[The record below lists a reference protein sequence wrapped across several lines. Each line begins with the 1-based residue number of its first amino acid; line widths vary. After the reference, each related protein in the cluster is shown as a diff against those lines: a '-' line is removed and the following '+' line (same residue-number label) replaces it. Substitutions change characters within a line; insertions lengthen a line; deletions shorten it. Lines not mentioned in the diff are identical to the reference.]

1 MIDKI
6 TVKPDTLPYQILFFH
21 ELDLRQFGQVV
32 PLFGPNGA
40 GKSTLIQGII
50 DAGMKNNDDIK
61 ITITHGIKTS
71 FYAYR
76 NSTDNL
82 KVCRPKSYAMVYNI
96 GFCALQWDARSL
108 SEGQS
113 VIFSI
118 MDLLDSLDTNAFVD
132 GEHTTI
138 VLDEIDSGLSI
149 DNIDMVMRKIRR
161 IVKRRNDVQIIFSF
175 NQPRVLKWFPDVLSM
190 YDGSKITMHNEDDM
204 MAVINEH
211 KKEFDRIRKRKGR
224 PKVFK

>member
-6 TVKPDTLPYQILFFH
+6 TVKPDTLPYKILFFH
-21 ELDLRQFGQVV
+21 ELDLTQFGQVV

-50 DAGMKNNDDIK
+50 DAGMKENDNIK
-61 ITITHGIKTS
+61 VTITHGIKTS

-76 NSTDNL
+76 NSADNL
-82 KVCRPKSYAMVYNI
+82 RTCKPKTYAMAYDI
-96 GFCALQWDARSL
+96 GFHALQWDARSL

-113 VIFSI
+113 VIFSV
-118 MDLLDSLDTNAFVD
+118 MDLLDSLDTDEIVD

-190 YDGSKITMHNEDDM
+190 YDGSRITMHNEDDM
-204 MAVINEH
+204 MSVINEH
-211 KKEFDRIRKRKGR
+211 KKEFDKIRKRKGR